1 LHRRASVA
9 DDSDLLARQTDIV
22 VPAAAVPAVTLE
34 DSTTG
39 KFRCILRVEEASY
52 GGNDDP
58 RPFLRLYLPSGS
70 GIGDFDA
77 VDFVFAIPF
86 ALVNEF
92 VETDMVSEVVFGD
105 QAFPVFEDL
114 MACGEL
120 FIPIG
125 IWVGG

>member
-92 VETDMVSEVVFGD
+92 VKPCLRTKFGSLSSVLGSED
-105 QAFPVFEDL
+105 SQQPSL
-114 MACGEL
+114 
-120 FIPIG
+120 
-125 IWVGG
+125 